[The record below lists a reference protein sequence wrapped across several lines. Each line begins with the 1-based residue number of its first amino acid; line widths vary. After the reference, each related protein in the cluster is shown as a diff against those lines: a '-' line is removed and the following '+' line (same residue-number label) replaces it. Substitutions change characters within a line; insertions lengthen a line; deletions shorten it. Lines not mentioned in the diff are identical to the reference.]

1 MPNEILL
8 AILIVSGIGLVIGIV
23 LAIASIVM
31 AVPTNEKEEA
41 VMSELPGANCGGC
54 GFSGCQSYAKA
65 IVAGEADVNLCP
77 VGGKDVALKLGEIMG
92 VEVGD
97 VESKVAVVRCMGS
110 KDNTERRFKY
120 QGAHDCR
127 SATNLVGNLS
137 SCVYGCM
144 GLGDC
149 VEVCQYD
156 AIEVC
161 NGVARIITE
170 NCRGCG
176 MCTSACPKH
185 LIALVPLKEQAV
197 VRCQNAHK
205 GAQTRKDCNAGC
217 IGCMKCVKV
226 CESEAIEI
234 KNFHAVIDP
243 AKCTSCGKCLEA
255 CVRGCITPLNIMVNK

>member
-31 AVPTNEKEEA
+31 AVPTNEKVDA
-41 VMSELPGANCGGC
+41 VRNELPGANCGAC
-54 GFSGCQSYAKA
+54 GYSGCRAYAKA
-65 IVAGEADVNLCP
+65 IVAGEAEVNLCP
-77 VGGKDVALKLGEIMG
+77 VGGKDVAVKLGEIMG
-92 VEVGD
+92 VEAGD
-97 VESKVAVVRCMGS
+97 VEQKIAVVRCLGS

-120 QGAHDCR
+120 QGAQNCR

-149 VEVCQYD
+149 MKVCPYG

-161 NGVARIITE
+161 NGVARVISE

-176 MCTSACPKH
+176 ICTAACPKG
-185 LIALVPLKEQAV
+185 LITLVPIKEQAL
-197 VRCQNAHK
+197 VRCRNLHK
-205 GAQTRKDCNAGC
+205 GAMTRKDCNVGC

-226 CESEAIEI
+226 CEEGAIEV
-234 KNFHAVIDP
+234 KNFHAKVDP
-243 AKCTSCGKCLEA
+243 KKCTACGKCVAA
-255 CVRGCITPLNIMVNK
+255 CPRGCVTPFIP

>member
-8 AILIVSGIGLVIGIV
+8 AILIVSGIGLIIGIV

-31 AVPTNEKEEA
+31 AVPTNEKVDSVRA
-41 VMSELPGANCGGC
+41 ELPGANCGAC
-54 GFSGCQSYAKA
+54 GYSGCRAYAKA
-65 IVAGEADVNLCP
+65 IVAGEAKVNLCP
-77 VGGKDVALKLGEIMG
+77 VGGKDVAVKLGELMG

-97 VESKVAVVRCMGS
+97 VEQKTAVVRCMGS

-120 QGAHDCR
+120 QGAHNCR

-149 VEVCQYD
+149 LKVCPYG

-161 NGVARIITE
+161 NGVARVITA

-176 MCTSACPKH
+176 MCTAACPKG
-185 LIALVPLKEQAV
+185 LIALVPIKEQAL
-197 VRCQNAHK
+197 VRCQNLHK
-205 GAQTRKDCNAGC
+205 GAMTRKDCNVGC

-226 CESEAIEI
+226 CEEGAIEV
-234 KNFHAVIDP
+234 KNFHAVVDP
-243 AKCTSCGKCLEA
+243 HKCTACGKCVA
-255 CVRGCITPLNIMVNK
+255 DCPRNCITPFIPKAK

>member
-8 AILIVSGIGLVIGIV
+8 AILIVSGIGLIIGVV

-31 AVPTNEKEEA
+31 AVPTNEKVDA
-41 VMSELPGANCGGC
+41 VRNELPGANCGAC
-54 GFSGCQSYAKA
+54 GYSGCRAYAKA
-65 IVAGEADVNLCP
+65 IVAGEAEVNLCP
-77 VGGKDVALKLGEIMG
+77 VGGKDVAVKLGELMG

-97 VESKVAVVRCMGS
+97 VEQKTAVVRCMGS

-120 QGAHDCR
+120 QGAQNCR

-149 VEVCQYD
+149 MKVCPYG

-161 NGVARIITE
+161 NGVARVITE

-176 MCTSACPKH
+176 MCTAACPKG
-185 LIALVPLKEQAV
+185 LIALVPIKEQAL
-197 VRCQNAHK
+197 VRCQNLHK
-205 GAQTRKDCNAGC
+205 GAITRKDCNVGC

-226 CESEAIEI
+226 CEEGAIEV
-234 KNFHAVIDP
+234 KDYHAKVDP
-243 AKCTSCGKCLEA
+243 KKCSACGKCVAA
-255 CVRGCITPLNIMVNK
+255 CHRGCITPFIP

>member
-8 AILIVSGIGLVIGIV
+8 AILIVSGIGLIIGIV

-31 AVPTNEKEEA
+31 AVPTNEKVDA
-41 VMSELPGANCGGC
+41 VRNELPGANCGAC
-54 GFSGCQSYAKA
+54 GFSGCRAYAKA
-65 IVAGEADVNLCP
+65 IVAGEAEVNLCP
-77 VGGKDVALKLGEIMG
+77 VGGKDVAVKLGEIMG
-92 VEVGD
+92 VEAGD
-97 VESKVAVVRCMGS
+97 VEQKIAVVRCLGS

-120 QGAHDCR
+120 QGAQNCR

-149 VEVCQYD
+149 MKVCPYG

-161 NGVARIITE
+161 NGVARVISE

-176 MCTSACPKH
+176 MCTAACPKG
-185 LIALVPLKEQAV
+185 LIALVPIKEQAL
-197 VRCQNAHK
+197 VRCRNLHK
-205 GAQTRKDCNAGC
+205 GAMTRKDCNVGC

-226 CESEAIEI
+226 CEEGAIEV
-234 KNFHAVIDP
+234 KNFHAKVDP
-243 AKCTSCGKCLEA
+243 KKCTACGKCVAA
-255 CVRGCITPLNIMVNK
+255 CPRGCVTPFIPSL

>member
-8 AILIVSGIGLVIGIV
+8 AILIVSGVGLVIGLV

-31 AVPTNEKEEA
+31 AVPVDEKAEA
-41 VMSELPGANCGGC
+41 VKGELPGANCGGC
-54 GFSGCQSYAKA
+54 GFSGCDAYAKA
-65 IVAGEADVNLCP
+65 IVAGEAEVNLCP
-77 VGGKDVALKLGEIMG
+77 VGGQEVAAKIGEIMG

-97 VESKVAVVRCMGS
+97 VERKVGVVRCMGS
-110 KDNTERRFKY
+110 KDNTERRFNY
-120 QGAHDCR
+120 QGHNNCR

-149 VEVCQYD
+149 VKACQYD

-161 NGVARIITE
+161 NGVARVIAE

-176 MCTSACPKH
+176 MCASACPKG
-185 LIALVPLKEQAV
+185 LITLVPYKEQAM
-197 VRCQNAHK
+197 VRCMNLHK
-205 GAQTRKDCNAGC
+205 GAMTRKDCNVGC

-226 CESEAIEI
+226 CEAGAVEV
-234 KNFHAVIDP
+234 KNFHAIVDP
-243 AKCTSCGKCLEA
+243 QKCTACGKCAEA
-255 CVRGCITPLNIMVNK
+255 CPRGCLTSFAECKK